1 MERKKLGIY
10 IHIPFCVSKCNYCSF
25 ISFCNR
31 QEQECKDYV
40 NACLVEMKS
49 YANIKGEY
57 LVDTIYIGGGTPS
70 TLFYGGISTLISG
83 VKKYFNV
90 CSNPEITIECNPNS
104 LTIQKLREY
113 KKAGVNRISIGLQ
126 CYSDKVLK
134 SINRPHD
141 KKDFVYAMQNIKLV
155 GFSNVSVDMMLGLPH
170 QRKSTIRRTINKIAK
185 YNVPHVSCY
194 SLILEKGTKLYDMV
208 ESNQVE
214 IPSDD
219 KSVEMYDLAYKLLK
233 EKGYERYEVSNFAIK
248 GYESKHNYKY
258 WTGEDYVGIGVASH
272 SLVKNERYHSY
283 ENLED
288 YIKYYNITQ
297 NGESVIVP
305 STQKLDCE
313 VLNESDKRE
322 EKIML
327 SLRTMEGL
335 NLKDFEKQFSENLLE
350 SKKSELEELKNLNLV
365 VVKDDCIKLT
375 DEGFHLLN
383 QVILK
388 LV

>member
-25 ISFCNR
+25 ISFCNIR
-31 QEQECKDYV
+31 EQECKNYV
-40 NACLVEMKS
+40 NACLIEMKS
-49 YANIKGEY
+49 YANIKNEY

-90 CSNPEITIECNPNS
+90 SSNPEITVECNPNS

-134 SINRPHD
+134 CINRPHD

-155 GFSNVSVDMMLGLPH
+155 GFNNVSVDMILGLPH

-194 SLILEKGTKLYDMV
+194 SLILEEGTKLYDMV
-208 ESNQVE
+208 QANQIE
-214 IPSDD
+214 IPSED
-219 KSVEMYDLAYKLLK
+219 KSVEMYDLANKLLK

-258 WTGEDYVGIGVASH
+258 WSGEDYVGIGVASH
-272 SLVKNERYHSY
+272 SLVKNERYHSF
-283 ENLED
+283 ENLKD
-288 YIKYYNITQ
+288 YINYYNATQ
-297 NGESVIVP
+297 TEESVIVP
-305 STQKLDCE
+305 ATKKLDCE
-313 VLNESDKRE
+313 VLDESSKRE
-322 EKIML
+322 ERIML
-327 SLRTMEGL
+327 SLRTREGL
-335 NLKDFEKQFSENLLE
+335 DLVSFENDFSENLLE
-350 SKKSELEELKNLNLV
+350 TKKEEIEELKKLGLV
-365 VVKDDCIKLT
+365 GVTKDSIKLT